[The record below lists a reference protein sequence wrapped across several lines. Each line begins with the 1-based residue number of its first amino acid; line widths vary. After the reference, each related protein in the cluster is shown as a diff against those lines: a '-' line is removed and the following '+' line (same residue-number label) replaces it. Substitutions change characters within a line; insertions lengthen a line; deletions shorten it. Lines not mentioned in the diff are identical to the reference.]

1 MALLNYLRKEIDAK
15 IVYYGP
21 GLCGKT
27 TNIQFIHQNLQPDQR
42 GNMLSLATD
51 QDVTLFF
58 DFLPIELED
67 VVGFKMRF
75 HLFTV
80 PGQVYYGATRRAVLM
95 GADGVIFVADSQA
108 ERLEDN
114 LQSIKELE
122 ENLRQ
127 YGKKLETTPFVI
139 QYNKRDL
146 PNILPAAELNKK
158 INHLAVPYFESVAIQ
173 GKGVFES
180 LTMICRM
187 VLKVV
192 KDGTEARGSA
202 AMVSIASEAK
212 GTDES
217 RVERRISPPGFP
229 PENLDIPA
237 ARPKPGPAKEPLS
250 PELPRLAQ
258 NAEAAR
264 TLRLE
269 KSDAPVETHRPAKI
283 PLSATP
289 SPVGETH
296 TTAGNPGGKSII
308 NRLLTKKKLES
319 PAAAKEEHKKDIL
332 TSKKK
337 TRISSFGEPRVSSP
351 TNLEIPLT
359 LELDGSGKKRS
370 FVISI
375 KLEELEPKAD

>member
-1 MALLNYLRKEIDAK
+1 
-15 IVYYGP
+15 
-21 GLCGKT
+21 
-27 TNIQFIHQNLQPDQR
+27 
-42 GNMLSLATD
+42 
-51 QDVTLFF
+51 
-58 DFLPIELED
+58 
-67 VVGFKMRF
+67 
-75 HLFTV
+75 
-80 PGQVYYGATRRAVLM
+80 M
-95 GADGVIFVADSQA
+95 GADGVIFVADSQT

-146 PNILPAAELNKK
+146 PNILPVAELNKK

-192 KDGTEARGSA
+192 KDGTEAHGSA

-212 GTDES
+212 GTEES
-217 RVERRISPPGFP
+217 RVERRILPPGSP

-237 ARPKPGPAKEPLS
+237 ARAKPGPGKEPLG
-250 PELPRLAQ
+250 PEPPRSAQ

-269 KSDAPVETHRPAKI
+269 KSDPPIERPRPAKI
-283 PLSATP
+283 PLPAP
-289 SPVGETH
+289 PNPAGETH
-296 TTAGNPGGKSII
+296 TTAGSPGGKSII
-308 NRLLTKKKLES
+308 NRLLSKKKLEP

>member
-95 GADGVIFVADSQA
+95 GADGVIFVADSQT

-114 LQSIKELE
+114 LQSVKELE

-127 YGKKLETTPFVI
+127 YGKKLETTPFVM

-146 PNILPAAELNKK
+146 PNILPVAELNKK
-158 INHLAVPYFESVAIQ
+158 INHLSVPYFESVAIQ
-173 GKGVFES
+173 GRGVFES

-192 KDGTEARGSA
+192 KDGTEARGA
-202 AMVSIASEAK
+202 TPMVSNVSETK
-212 GTDES
+212 VIDES
-217 RVERRISPPGFP
+217 RAEKRISPLESP
-229 PENLDIPA
+229 PESQHLSTQRPRSAPVRDILGPEPP
-237 ARPKPGPAKEPLS
+237 RPNQIAEP
-250 PELPRLAQ
+250 
-258 NAEAAR
+258 AR

-269 KSDAPVETHRPAKI
+269 KSDPPIETHRPAKI
-283 PLSATP
+283 PLSATAKP
-289 SPVGETH
+289 EGETRA
-296 TTAGNPGGKSII
+296 TTSNAGGKSII
-308 NRLLTKKKLES
+308 NRLLTKKRLEP